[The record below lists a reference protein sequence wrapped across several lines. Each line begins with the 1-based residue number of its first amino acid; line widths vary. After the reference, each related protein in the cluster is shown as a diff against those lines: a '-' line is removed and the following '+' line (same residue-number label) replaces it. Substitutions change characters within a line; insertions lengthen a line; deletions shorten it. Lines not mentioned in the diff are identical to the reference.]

1 MPASSSMMV
10 GALMFLI
17 AGTQMVVMLPSA
29 LVPGISVPSFIVMMC
44 SLKQKPPPYGMALK
58 TFDKSMVGSM

>member
-1 MPASSSMMV
+1 MV

-29 LVPGISVPSFIVMMC
+29 LVPGISVPSFRVMMR
-44 SLKQKPPPYGMALK
+44 SLKQKPPPYEVALK
-58 TFDKSMVGSM
+58 AFGK

>member
-1 MPASSSMMV
+1 MV

-29 LVPGISVPSFIVMMC
+29 LVPGISVPSFRVMMR
-44 SLKQKPPPYGMALK
+44 SLKQKPPPYGVALK
-58 TFDKSMVGSM
+58 AFGK

>member
-1 MPASSSMMV
+1 MAKRSLMAKGLSASSSMMV

-29 LVPGISVPSFIVMMC
+29 LVPGISVPSFMVIMC
-44 SLKQKPPPYGMALK
+44 SLK
-58 TFDKSMVGSM
+58 TFGK